1 MTGPSA
7 KRRGSDRS
15 LADRCADDDETIVYT
30 NGTTV
35 GPTGAVQTHRSL
47 GAFLTNGVDR
57 AVARP
62 VTPLTL
68 PLFHLGGLRYVA
80 AP

>member
-1 MTGPSA
+1 M
-7 KRRGSDRS
+7 
-15 LADRCADDDETIVYT
+15 YT

-35 GPTGAVQTHRSL
+35 GPTGAVQTHRSF